1 MRDTLVKLL
10 RAKPANR
17 GQIRR
22 GALLYVVGCKRIGR
36 ELDARVRR
44 NAPRPPTDAYAYSYT
59 LTTAAANRQCVANE
73 TEIKFLSCK
82 GMSANYAIGESD
94 MEPSDEF

>member
-1 MRDTLVKLL
+1 MRHTLVELL

-22 GALLYVVGCKRIGR
+22 GALLCVVGWERIGR
-36 ELDARVRR
+36 DLDARVRR
-44 NAPRPPTDAYAYSYT
+44 NAPRPPTDAYEYSYT

-73 TEIKFLSCK
+73 TEIRFLSCK
-82 GMSANYAIGESD
+82 GMSASYAIRESD
-94 MEPSDEF
+94 MESSEEY